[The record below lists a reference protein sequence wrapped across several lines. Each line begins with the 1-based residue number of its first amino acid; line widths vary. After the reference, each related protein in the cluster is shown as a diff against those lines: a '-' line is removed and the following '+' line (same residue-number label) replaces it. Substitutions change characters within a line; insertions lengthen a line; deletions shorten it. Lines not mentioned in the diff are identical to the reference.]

1 MNDLLYY
8 IAIFLVIA
16 LFVLSTIL
24 YRKLRIWKLI
34 LVLMT
39 LFVIVITELFPSFVV
54 FLEESDLMEYNRYFL
69 FFVIVVLAVS
79 FKNKIKI
86 TQNLTDYDFFEL
98 EKELENV
105 KNNSEL
111 LRKRFIYTI
120 GLLNEGLIF
129 YDEDMQGMFLTDE
142 VLKIVSLDNPQMTLE
157 EYQELINPEDRN
169 AYIQT
174 IKKVSKKLPEFI
186 HKYRLRINQS
196 YTWVEEKGQLFSHD
210 NKNYVISTVRK
221 LEIKLF
227 PETSIQIVDSLPN
240 EDELTKVLSVLK
252 KEKKTFHLAMMH
264 LTNIPDTNKRFG
276 RDVGNL
282 MIAEYIKQMRY
293 HFARESNT
301 IFRISGIQFAIIIE
315 DEQRFANLHRALVN
329 GGDLINVRINV
340 GGIVNVVYPNIGIVK
355 NDPWDNTDIS
365 EFISLSNKALEEAIR
380 NNKQNYS
387 IFGG

>member
-1 MNDLLYY
+1 M
-8 IAIFLVIA
+8 VI
-16 LFVLSTIL
+16 
-24 YRKLRIWKLI
+24 
-34 LVLMT
+34 MT
-39 LFVIVITELFPSFVV
+39 FIIIVSEFFPTFVV
-54 FLEESDLMEYNRYFL
+54 FLEETEVTEYSRYLLYFS
-69 FFVIVVLAVS
+69 VIILAFT

-98 EKELENV
+98 EKELESV

-111 LRKRFIYTI
+111 LRKRFINTI

-129 YDEDMQGMFLTDE
+129 YDEDMKGLFLTEE
-142 VLKIVSLDNPQMTLE
+142 VLKIVSLNTPQITIE
-157 EYQELINPEDRN
+157 EYQDLINPEDLS

-196 YTWVEEKGQLFSHD
+196 YTWVEENGKLFTHD
-210 NKNYVISTVRK
+210 NKNYVISTIRK

-240 EDELTKVLSVLK
+240 EDELTKVVSALR

-315 DEQRFANLHRALVN
+315 DEQRFANLHRALVS